1 MKQLIVIGFLFISFQ
16 SVAQIFSGERIMNN
30 ENFDKKRWSYGYF
43 LGFNSYDYDFD
54 YKKYDPNDL
63 NARDLI
69 IVKGIGFNVGLVGN
83 LKLNN
88 NLDLRFEPGVSFNN
102 KILRA
107 SYTELIDEINST
119 YVHLPILLKFSAN
132 RLNNFK
138 PFVVGGFSTSINL
151 SSNEA
156 NPEAITR
163 IRTNTFNYEL
173 GVGIDLY
180 FYYFKFSPSLR
191 GVFGLNNELVEGPND
206 LNNVENMTTRGVFL
220 NFTFQ

>member
-1 MKQLIVIGFLFISFQ
+1 MKQLIIIGFLFISFQ
-16 SVAQIFSGERIMNN
+16 SVAQIFSGEQILNN
-30 ENFDKKRWSYGYF
+30 ENFDQKRWSYGYF

-54 YKKYDPNDL
+54 YKKFDSNDI
-63 NARDLI
+63 NSRDLI
-69 IVKGIGFNVGLVGN
+69 IIKSIGFNVGLVGN

-119 YVHLPILLKFSAN
+119 YVHLPILLKFSTN

-138 PFVVGGFSTSINL
+138 PFVVGGLSTSINL

-163 IRTNTFNYEL
+163 IRTNTYNYEI

-206 LNNVENMTTRGVFL
+206 LSNVENMTTRGVFL